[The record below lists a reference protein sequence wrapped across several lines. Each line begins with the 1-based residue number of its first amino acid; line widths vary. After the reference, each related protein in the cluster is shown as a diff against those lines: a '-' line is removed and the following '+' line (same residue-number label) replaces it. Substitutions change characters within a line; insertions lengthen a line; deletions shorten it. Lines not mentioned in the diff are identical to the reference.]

1 MVPLSFIQKS
11 QLRTDFTTE
20 ALRHPYIRSIAI
32 KEILDSRFSTAAFQF
47 QSSQWEIEVPLNKL
61 DMSESI
67 PYMVL
72 VTFCFESIR

>member
-32 KEILDSRFSTAAFQF
+32 KEILGSRFSTAAFQF
-47 QSSQWEIEVPLNKL
+47 QSSQWEIEVSSTNWTCQ
-61 DMSESI
+61 SQSHI
-67 PYMVL
+67 W
-72 VTFCFESIR
+72 SW